1 MSAAEKVDPA
11 LAAALEGLKLA
22 RRELD
27 HVEQDSE
34 RWRWVAVGLVTALKC
49 ATLAALSGY
58 ETASAEDTADLKTRG
73 KVAPL
78 RLLLRRARSDRYLAP
93 PEQLPATSGQ
103 VDAVLR
109 LAEYRNEVVHGVLA
123 NRPSTNIS
131 DGQVAMDM
139 IAHFVVRAPAFD
151 PANHAVY
158 CALLS
163 DEVSAITQRLAELG

>member
-1 MSAAEKVDPA
+1 MSAPEKVGPA

-58 ETASAEDTADLKTRG
+58 ETASVEDTADLKTRG

-78 RLLLRRARSDRYLAP
+78 RLLLRRARSDLAP
-93 PEQLPATSGQ
+93 PEQLPATGGQ

-123 NRPSTNIS
+123 NRPNMIIS

>member
-1 MSAAEKVDPA
+1 MNAAEKVGPA

-27 HVEQDSE
+27 HVEQDPE

-49 ATLAALSGY
+49 VAMAALSGY
-58 ETASAEDTADLKTRG
+58 ETASAEDTADLNVSG

-78 RLLLRRARSDRYLAP
+78 SLLLRRARSDRYLAP
-93 PEQLPATSGQ
+93 PEQLPARGAQ
-103 VDAVLR
+103 IDAVMR

-123 NRPSTNIS
+123 NRPGTIVS
-131 DGQVAMDM
+131 DGQVALDM
-139 IAHFVVRAPAFD
+139 IAHFVIRAPAFD

-158 CALLS
+158 SALLS
-163 DEVSAITQRLAELG
+163 DEVSAITRRLAALG